1 MKIETAFHRNCPK
14 ALIEAIESDNFSGQ
28 VRVIVAKHLHVDLLG
43 PVELYQLKCALACDS
58 RPMCAVEL
66 TINLNGKDMSNIFL
80 GELAAEL
87 QMLYVDV
94 IQIHS
99 LRDGR
104 GYQMS
109 LSVIDESV
117 PATAKSRAFLGPI
130 DVPVILEPELPLE
143 HQEAHDPVGMPTGS

>member
-1 MKIETAFHRNCPK
+1 
-14 ALIEAIESDNFSGQ
+14 
-28 VRVIVAKHLHVDLLG
+28 
-43 PVELYQLKCALACDS
+43 
-58 RPMCAVEL
+58 MCAVEF

-117 PATAKSRAFLGPI
+117 PATAKYRAFLGPI

-143 HQEAHDPVGMPTGS
+143 HQEAHDPVGMPTGSWSADYAHWLDANIRVTLAGKVSSDFLLSYVKLLKLSYLC